1 MKENEYTQH
10 LKKQIQHISREL
22 KTKKYVKKEKIDI
35 YLNQLD
41 KLLEQQINTQIQ
53 KGG

>member
-1 MKENEYTQH
+1 MKKTDYTEE
-10 LKKQIQHISREL
+10 LKKQIQHISHEL